1 MAILTTTRLAIKR
14 WESGADAFTRSDMD
28 ESHAQLEARVAGFDN
43 GGSQPT
49 AGAAKAG
56 FFHYTTTDASV
67 GQLSYCNGNTYFDIA
82 APGTISS
89 LDGTLSDGTATTV
102 ARSDHTHSLDDNIVT
117 TAKLNDSAVTTA
129 KIGANAVTNAKLGS
143 DLNASKL
150 TAGTLPIA
158 RIADGDIVTAK
169 LNDGAVTNAKL
180 AATGLDA
187 TKLTTGTLDVARIT
201 DGAVTDAKLANM
213 GANTVKIRQSSTGV
227 PQNVEIGT
235 DQVLGRSGSGAL
247 QSTQVQTDMIANDA
261 VSYAKMQN
269 ISSGYSILGKAGTG
283 SGNVAEITAGTYSV
297 LRRAGSGNLG
307 FGQIDGNHI
316 TSNSIT
322 ATQINAGAVGS
333 SELADDAVDTD
344 AIQDS
349 AVTGAKILDNTIA
362 LGTKTTGDYVA
373 TISAGTS
380 IDVSGTGEGAGVTV
394 SHANTSNLNGFYG
407 GNNNA
412 LVIEDITVDANGHVT
427 GIGTRDMDDY
437 FARKTDTYTDG
448 TGGGYRVTYG
458 TANPINGDGAPDGS
472 IYLQH
477 VP

>member
-102 ARSDHTHSLDDNIVT
+102 ARSDHTHSLDDSVVT

-129 KIGANAVTNAKLGS
+129 KIGANAVTNAKLGG

-201 DGAVTDAKLANM
+201 DGAVTNAKLADM

-235 DQVLGRSGSGAL
+235 NSVLGRTTGAL
-247 QSTQVQTDMIANDA
+247 QSMQVQTNMIANDQ
-261 VSYAKMQN
+261 VTYAKMQN

-283 SGNVAEITAGTYSV
+283 SGNVAEITAGTDSV
-297 LRRAGSGNLG
+297 LRRDGSGNLG
-307 FGQIDGNHI
+307 FGKIDGNHI

-333 SELADDAVDTD
+333 SELADNAVDNA

-349 AVTGAKILDNTIA
+349 AVTGAKILNNTIT
-362 LGTKTTGDYVA
+362 LGTKTSGNYVA
-373 TISAGTS
+373 TVSGGTS

-458 TANPINGDGAPDGS
+458 TGNPSNGDGAPNGS

-477 VP
+477 VS